1 MDVLEEGL
9 THVDGEVR
17 WLKVDPRLDALRSEP
32 RFQKLLAHA
41 GFVP

>member
-1 MDVLEEGL
+1 MDALEEGL
-9 THVDGEVR
+9 MHGDGEVR
-17 WLKVDPRLDALRSEP
+17 WLKVDPRLDELRSEP